1 MPQCLHLYKG
11 THLLPKLLIAVRHT
25 ARQTQAT
32 LPGNFAQNGEYLR
45 WNERQEEHVPFLKWR
60 VFLPR
65 VRLLNTM
72 EGQSRKTQEKRG
84 VCGLLAP
91 LTDPFGAKQAEK
103 TRLISSR
110 F

>member
-60 VFLPR
+60 VNPEKHRRNAAFAACLP
-65 VRLLNTM
+65 L
-72 EGQSRKTQEKRG
+72 
-84 VCGLLAP
+84 
-91 LTDPFGAKQAEK
+91 
-103 TRLISSR
+103 
-110 F
+110 